1 MTNLKKRR
9 RIIVAKPNKN
19 RKEKTPFFKKLY
31 KPIDRIFVTPIT
43 KFILLIGDK
52 TGKKTGKFEKWLVRR
67 NTLIFISLI
76 LALGLFFI
84 VDSKAIVLVDS
95 SAEVLYDQK
104 VEAIY
109 NSEDYVIEGL
119 PKTVDVTLIG
129 RKTDMYL
136 AKQLSNGSVTVDVS
150 KLGVGTHKVSLNY
163 DSVINSIDY
172 KLDPGVITIIIYP
185 KTSIEKTA
193 TIDVINKD
201 KLDPK
206 LSISNIS
213 IDTPNIIVKG
223 AEHTLNKVASVKA
236 LVDIE
241 KLIDPTVGVTTLEDV
256 KLVAYDS
263 EGKIVDVEMVPNKV
277 TATISIVSPSKE
289 VPIKVIPK
297 GEVEFGKAISS
308 MTSSVSKVTVYGD
321 EEVLDKLEYIPIE
334 INVTNLKGNKNYD
347 VIITPPSGIRS
358 ISEKSAT
365 ISVSLGD
372 ETSMEV
378 NDVLIETINLD
389 SNYKAVALGENSSK
403 TSVVIKGTKDVLDAI
418 DTANIKAV
426 VDLSG
431 YGEGDYEVPV
441 TVKGDDVKANYT
453 AKTTKIKIRI
463 SPK

>member
-9 RIIVAKPNKN
+9 RIIVAKTNKN
-19 RKEKTPFFKKLY
+19 RKEKTPFLKKLY

-201 KLDPK
+201 KLDSK

-321 EEVLDKLEYIPIE
+321 EEVLDELEYIPIE

-418 DTANIKAV
+418 DTANIKAI

>member
-1 MTNLKKRR
+1 M
-9 RIIVAKPNKN
+9 AKTNKN
-19 RKEKTPFFKKLY
+19 QKEKTPFFKKLY
-31 KPIDRIFVTPIT
+31 KPIDKIFVTPIT

-277 TATISIVSPSKE
+277 TATISIESPSKE

-403 TSVVIKGTKDVLDAI
+403 TSVVIKGTKDVLDTI
-418 DTANIKAV
+418 DTSNIKAV

-441 TVKGDDVKANYT
+441 TVKGDDAKANYT

>member
-9 RIIVAKPNKN
+9 RIIVAKINKN

-31 KPIDRIFVTPIT
+31 KPIDKIFVTPIT

-185 KTSIEKTA
+185 KTSIEKTV

-213 IDTPNIIVKG
+213 IDTPSIIVKG

-297 GEVEFGKAISS
+297 GEVEFGKAIST

-403 TSVVIKGTKDVLDAI
+403 TSVVIKGTKDVLDTI
-418 DTANIKAV
+418 DTSNIKAV

>member
-1 MTNLKKRR
+1 M
-9 RIIVAKPNKN
+9 
-19 RKEKTPFFKKLY
+19 
-31 KPIDRIFVTPIT
+31 
-43 KFILLIGDK
+43 
-52 TGKKTGKFEKWLVRR
+52 
-67 NTLIFISLI
+67 
-76 LALGLFFI
+76 
-84 VDSKAIVLVDS
+84 
-95 SAEVLYDQK
+95 
-104 VEAIY
+104 
-109 NSEDYVIEGL
+109 IEGL

-185 KTSIEKTA
+185 KTSIEKPA

-277 TATISIVSPSKE
+277 TATISIESPSKE

-403 TSVVIKGTKDVLDAI
+403 TSVVIKGTKDVLDTI
-418 DTANIKAV
+418 DTSNIKAV

-441 TVKGDDVKANYT
+441 TVKGDDAKANYT

>member
-9 RIIVAKPNKN
+9 RIIVAKTNKH

-31 KPIDRIFVTPIT
+31 KPIDKIFVTPIT

-185 KTSIEKTA
+185 KTSIEKPA

-277 TATISIVSPSKE
+277 TATISIESPSKE

-403 TSVVIKGTKDVLDAI
+403 TSVVIKGTKDVLDTI
-418 DTANIKAV
+418 DTSNIKAV

-441 TVKGDDVKANYT
+441 TVKGDDAKANYT

>member
-9 RIIVAKPNKN
+9 RIIVAKTNKN
-19 RKEKTPFFKKLY
+19 QKTKTPFFKKLY
-31 KPIDRIFVTPIT
+31 KPIDKIFVTPIT

-277 TATISIVSPSKE
+277 TATISIESPSKE

-403 TSVVIKGTKDVLDAI
+403 TSVVIKGTKDVLDTI
-418 DTANIKAV
+418 DTSNIKAV

-441 TVKGDDVKANYT
+441 TVKGDDAKANYT

>member
-9 RIIVAKPNKN
+9 RIIVAKTNKN
-19 RKEKTPFFKKLY
+19 QKEKTPFFKKLY
-31 KPIDRIFVTPIT
+31 KPIDKIFVTPIT

-185 KTSIEKTA
+185 KTSIEKPA

-277 TATISIVSPSKE
+277 TATISIESPSKE

-403 TSVVIKGTKDVLDAI
+403 TSVVIKGTKDVLDTI
-418 DTANIKAV
+418 DTSNIKAV

-441 TVKGDDVKANYT
+441 TVKGDDAKANYT

>member
-9 RIIVAKPNKN
+9 RIIVTKTNKN

-31 KPIDRIFVTPIT
+31 KPIDKIFVTPIT

-185 KTSIEKTA
+185 KTSIEKPA

-277 TATISIVSPSKE
+277 TATISIESPSKE

-403 TSVVIKGTKDVLDAI
+403 TSVVIKGTKDVLDTI
-418 DTANIKAV
+418 DTSNIKAV

-441 TVKGDDVKANYT
+441 TVKGDDAKANYT

>member
-1 MTNLKKRR
+1 M
-9 RIIVAKPNKN
+9 AKPNKN

>member
-1 MTNLKKRR
+1 M
-9 RIIVAKPNKN
+9 AKINKN

-31 KPIDRIFVTPIT
+31 KPIDKIFVTPIT

-95 SAEVLYDQK
+95 SAEILYDQK

-185 KTSIEKTA
+185 KTSIEKPA

-277 TATISIVSPSKE
+277 TATISIESPSKE

-403 TSVVIKGTKDVLDAI
+403 TSVVIKGTKDVLDTI
-418 DTANIKAV
+418 DTSNIKAV

-441 TVKGDDVKANYT
+441 TVKGDDAKANYT

>member
-1 MTNLKKRR
+1 
-9 RIIVAKPNKN
+9 
-19 RKEKTPFFKKLY
+19 
-31 KPIDRIFVTPIT
+31 
-43 KFILLIGDK
+43 
-52 TGKKTGKFEKWLVRR
+52 
-67 NTLIFISLI
+67 
-76 LALGLFFI
+76 
-84 VDSKAIVLVDS
+84 
-95 SAEVLYDQK
+95 
-104 VEAIY
+104 
-109 NSEDYVIEGL
+109 
-119 PKTVDVTLIG
+119 
-129 RKTDMYL
+129 
-136 AKQLSNGSVTVDVS
+136 
-150 KLGVGTHKVSLNY
+150 
-163 DSVINSIDY
+163 
-172 KLDPGVITIIIYP
+172 
-185 KTSIEKTA
+185 
-193 TIDVINKD
+193 
-201 KLDPK
+201 
-206 LSISNIS
+206 
-213 IDTPNIIVKG
+213 
-223 AEHTLNKVASVKA
+223 
-236 LVDIE
+236 
-241 KLIDPTVGVTTLEDV
+241 
-256 KLVAYDS
+256 
-263 EGKIVDVEMVPNKV
+263 MVPNKV
-277 TATISIVSPSKE
+277 TATISIESPSKE

-403 TSVVIKGTKDVLDAI
+403 TSVVIKGTKDVLDTI
-418 DTANIKAV
+418 DTSNIKAV

-441 TVKGDDVKANYT
+441 TVKGDDAKANYT

>member
-1 MTNLKKRR
+1 MVVIVKQIKKTSVT
-9 RIIVAKPNKN
+9 ISSV
-19 RKEKTPFFKKLY
+19 FHKLY
-31 KPIDRIFVTPIT
+31 KLIDKTIITPVT

-52 TGKKTGKFEKWLVRR
+52 TGKKTGRFEKWLVRR

-76 LALGLFFI
+76 LAIGLFFV
-84 VDSKAIVLVDS
+84 VDNKAVVLVDS

-119 PKTVDVTLIG
+119 PESVDVTLIG

-136 AKQLSNGSVTVDVS
+136 AKQLSSGTVTVDVS
-150 KLGVGTHKVSLNY
+150 KLGVGTHKVSLSY

-185 KTSIEKTA
+185 KTSIEKSA
-193 TIDVINKD
+193 TIDVINKE
-201 KLDPK
+201 KLDSK
-206 LSISNIS
+206 LSISNVS
-213 IDTPNIIVKG
+213 IDTSNIIVKG

-236 LVDIE
+236 LVDIG

-256 KLVAYDS
+256 SLVAYDS
-263 EGKIVDVEMVPNKV
+263 DGKIVNVEMVPNKV
-277 TATISIVSPSKE
+277 SATISIVSPSKE

-321 EEVLDKLEYIPIE
+321 ESTLEKLEYIPIE
-334 INVTNLKGNKNYD
+334 INVTNLKSNKKYD
-347 VIITPPSGIRS
+347 VIITTPSGIRH

-365 ISVSLGD
+365 ITVTLGD
-372 ETSMEV
+372 ETTMEV
-378 NDVLIETINLD
+378 NDVLVETINLD

-403 TSVVIKGTKDVLDAI
+403 TSIVVKGTKEVLDGI
-418 DTANIKAV
+418 DTSSIKAV

-431 YGEGDYEVPV
+431 YGEGDYEVPI
-441 TVKGDDVKANYT
+441 TVSGDDVKASYT
-453 AKTTKIKIRI
+453 SKTTKIKIRI

>member
-1 MTNLKKRR
+1 MTKTTKNSNKKPS
-9 RIIVAKPNKN
+9 V
-19 RKEKTPFFKKLY
+19 FQKLY
-31 KPIDRIFVTPIT
+31 KQIDKILITPIT

-52 TGKKTGKFEKWLVRR
+52 TGKKTVKIEKWLIRR

-119 PKTVDVTLIG
+119 PKSVDVTLIG

-206 LSISNIS
+206 LSISNVS

-256 KLVAYDS
+256 NLVAYDS

-321 EEVLDKLEYIPIE
+321 EDVLDKLEYIPIE

-358 ISEKSAT
+358 ISEKAAT

-418 DTANIKAV
+418 DTSNIKAV

>member
-9 RIIVAKPNKN
+9 RIIVAKTNKN
-19 RKEKTPFFKKLY
+19 QKAKTPFFKKLY
-31 KPIDRIFVTPIT
+31 KPIDKIFVTPIT

-136 AKQLSNGSVTVDVS
+136 AKQLSNGNVTVDVS

-277 TATISIVSPSKE
+277 TATISIESPSKE

-403 TSVVIKGTKDVLDAI
+403 TSVVIKGTKDVLDTI
-418 DTANIKAV
+418 DTSNIKAV

-441 TVKGDDVKANYT
+441 TVKGDDAKANYT

>member
-1 MTNLKKRR
+1 M
-9 RIIVAKPNKN
+9 AKTNKN
-19 RKEKTPFFKKLY
+19 QKEKTPFFKKLY
-31 KPIDRIFVTPIT
+31 KPIDKIFVTPIT

-185 KTSIEKTA
+185 KTSIEKPA

-277 TATISIVSPSKE
+277 TATISIESPSKE

-403 TSVVIKGTKDVLDAI
+403 TSVVIKGTKDVLDTI
-418 DTANIKAV
+418 DTSNIKAV

-441 TVKGDDVKANYT
+441 TVKGDDAKANYT

>member
-9 RIIVAKPNKN
+9 RIIVAKTNKN
-19 RKEKTPFFKKLY
+19 QKEKTPFFKKLY
-31 KPIDRIFVTPIT
+31 KPIDKIFVTPIT

-277 TATISIVSPSKE
+277 TATISIESPSKE

-403 TSVVIKGTKDVLDAI
+403 TSVVIKGTKDVLDTI
-418 DTANIKAV
+418 DTSNIKAV

-441 TVKGDDVKANYT
+441 TVKGDDAKANYT

>member
-1 MTNLKKRR
+1 M
-9 RIIVAKPNKN
+9 AKTNKN
-19 RKEKTPFFKKLY
+19 RKEKTSVFQKLY
-31 KPIDRIFVTPIT
+31 KPIDKIFVTPIT

-289 VPIKVIPK
+289 LPIKVIPK

-321 EEVLDKLEYIPIE
+321 EEVLDKLEYIPVE

-418 DTANIKAV
+418 DTSNIKAV

>member
-9 RIIVAKPNKN
+9 RIIVAKINKN

-31 KPIDRIFVTPIT
+31 KPIDKIFVTPIT

-185 KTSIEKTA
+185 KTSIEKTV

-213 IDTPNIIVKG
+213 IDTPSIIVKG

-297 GEVEFGKAISS
+297 GEVEFGKAIST

-403 TSVVIKGTKDVLDAI
+403 TSVVIKGTKDVLDTI
-418 DTANIKAV
+418 DTSNIKAV

-441 TVKGDDVKANYT
+441 TVNGDDVKANYT

>member
-1 MTNLKKRR
+1 M
-9 RIIVAKPNKN
+9 AKTNKN
-19 RKEKTPFFKKLY
+19 QKTKTPFFKKLY
-31 KPIDRIFVTPIT
+31 KPIDKIFVTPIT

-277 TATISIVSPSKE
+277 TATISIESPSKE

-403 TSVVIKGTKDVLDAI
+403 TSVVIKGTKDVLDTI
-418 DTANIKAV
+418 DTSNIKAV

-441 TVKGDDVKANYT
+441 TVKGDDAKANYT